1 MNELIPHS
9 NGKASNGFLN
19 MNDFKI
25 TTKRDRDLTWI
36 TRPLY
41 CFLLVLAALVI
52 ICMSTGAQ
60 LFTFKHVLIYS
71 LCSIP
76 LCFLYAYCV
85 EKIGSVLGTAPLG
98 LGSRRSSPREIFVAD
113 LEIARQNKRN
123 GKFEEA
129 RSTIDGVLDKD
140 REFPDALYLKAEILW
155 EGFENASEAKRCL
168 RKVMQLVP
176 REETLHS
183 WASSFF
189 DKIIAAEKK
198 QSTHGHPNKESGT
211 L

>member
-1 MNELIPHS
+1 
-9 NGKASNGFLN
+9 

-25 TTKRDRDLTWI
+25 KSKRERDLTWI

-52 ICMSTGAQ
+52 ICMSTGAE
-60 LFTFKHVLIYS
+60 LFTFKHVLIFS

-85 EKIGSVLGTAPLG
+85 EKIGTVFGTTLLGMS
-98 LGSRRSSPREIFVAD
+98 SRKSTPRETLAAD
-113 LEIARQNKRN
+113 LEIARQSKRN
-123 GKFEEA
+123 GEFEKA
-129 RSTIDGVLDKD
+129 RSKIDGVLEKD
-140 REFPDALYLKAEILW
+140 SDFPDALYLKAEILW
-155 EGFENASEAKRCL
+155 EGFENSSEAKRCL

-183 WASSFF
+183 WASSYF

-198 QSTHGHPNKESGT
+198 QSSHQLPNVKD
-211 L
+211 